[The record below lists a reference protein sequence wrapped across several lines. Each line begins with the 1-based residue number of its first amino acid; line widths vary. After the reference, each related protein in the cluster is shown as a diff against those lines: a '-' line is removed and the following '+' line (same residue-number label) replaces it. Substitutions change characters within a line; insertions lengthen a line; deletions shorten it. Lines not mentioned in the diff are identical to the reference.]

1 MYEQLVSSIC
11 IFAFFLSFAQKIRT
25 LTEEWSARSPS
36 TLRLARRMSSALVN
50 AARRALTQRARTAP
64 VRSFNTSAPKRGGE
78 GEPVRARAPPDPSRG
93 SALPLADDIF
103 ARVPLLSRR
112 PVADLS
118 HPRFL
123 PNRRRTSTPR
133 RCTTSA
139 RCVPPEP
146 ATSAFLRPS
155 ASPLP
160 EIGSPARSGFLHR
173 DDRKLTRDLPSSPAT
188 PQTKGR
194 SAVFGAACAAVVLIG
209 GYIPVYAIQFQQRK
223 ASG

>member
-64 VRSFNTSAPKRGGE
+64 VRSFNTSAPKRGGD

-93 SALPLADDIF
+93 SALPLAGDIF

-112 PVADLS
+112 AS
-118 HPRFL
+118 
-123 PNRRRTSTPR
+123 RR
-133 RCTTSA
+133 
-139 RCVPPEP
+139 
-146 ATSAFLRPS
+146 
-155 ASPLP
+155 
-160 EIGSPARSGFLHR
+160 
-173 DDRKLTRDLPSSPAT
+173 
-188 PQTKGR
+188 
-194 SAVFGAACAAVVLIG
+194 
-209 GYIPVYAIQFQQRK
+209 
-223 ASG
+223 